1 MYLFFPLSGLI
12 GGADLHFQEFNK
24 ARDFMDLI
32 AQGQGRDSFNN
43 VETNR
48 WLIIV
53 KVGLVVA
60 FTLGRKLAEC

>member
-1 MYLFFPLSGLI
+1 
-12 GGADLHFQEFNK
+12 
-24 ARDFMDLI
+24 MDLI
-32 AQGQGRDSFNN
+32 VQGQGQDSFNN